1 MLKQSITP
9 LLLVG
14 LLVTLGACQKSPEE
28 ARHELEQMGI
38 KYSPTAFV
46 TAARNSDLLAV
57 EFFLLAGMNPDAQD
71 EAGITALLVAAGQG
85 HTASVEVLLA
95 AGAQPDVQPTA
106 GMTALL
112 FAAVKGHT
120 ASVEALLAAGA
131 QPDSR
136 RERSRTC
143 RRQPA

>member
-28 ARHELEQMGI
+28 ARHELDQMGI

-85 HTASVEVLLA
+85 HTASVE
-95 AGAQPDVQPTA
+95 
-106 GMTALL
+106 
-112 FAAVKGHT
+112 
-120 ASVEALLAAGA
+120 ALLAAGA
-131 QPDSR
+131 QDVQDEAGLTALDLARDRGKTETVKVLQER
-136 RERSRTC
+136 R
-143 RRQPA
+143 P

>member
-85 HTASVEVLLA
+85 HTASVE
-95 AGAQPDVQPTA
+95 
-106 GMTALL
+106 
-112 FAAVKGHT
+112 
-120 ASVEALLAAGA
+120 ALLAAGA
-131 QPDSR
+131 QDVQDEAGLTALDLARDRGKTETVKVLQER
-136 RERSRTC
+136 R
-143 RRQPA
+143 P